1 LVVVEGEQAWLFDAE
16 YEEGEITLSFVRAND
31 LRPFRW
37 TAGKFRPYYFRESEV
52 KKDDV
57 NVTRFDLFLD
67 RERTLSRVEQPT
79 GSRKR
84 QDGWESEISPT
95 LSYTYDNKLRF
106 GILHEFRNGR
116 WTPQTKL
123 AEGDL
128 SRFGNMLGE
137 IERIDPL
144 KQSIL
149 EDSYNV
155 CMQPVPR
162 VRPKT
167 LGLPDSGWT
176 EEDYDRAVL
185 LSRLTNLPLRITY
198 QKNAVSEWIRGM
210 LHNYYRTHN
219 ILIPNSE
226 ELLLGSDKK
235 FVTGALTITP
245 ASGTYFNM
253 VVLDFESL
261 YPGVIDVYNLSYETI
276 NCPHEECKD
285 NLVPGQ
291 DLHVCRK
298 RRGIYSAI
306 LGALRELR
314 IHHFKPLSKKL
325 PPASPEGRIANGA
338 NLAVKLLLNASYGVT
353 VRIKGLASPLLGEA
367 ITAYGRHVLQ
377 STFDMAKE
385 KKLNPKYGDT
395 DSVFL
400 DSPEED
406 SVRIFV
412 SEVKDKFRLELAY
425 DRRYDVCVLSNAM
438 KAYFGI
444 LPDGETELK
453 GLTVAKSNS
462 PKFFLKTFQDCLK
475 VLSDGRRSREDFERA
490 KARVPS
496 IVKDALRNLEKG
508 QIPLEDLE
516 YRVELRDDPALKSAA
531 RTIPQAYQAAILLL
545 EKGEKVRR
553 GMEVG
558 FVKVRPYTHQGHHF
572 SVKPF
577 SQAKASELNVED
589 YVRNMTS
596 SLEQT
601 FEPMGIR
608 LEPKREIGLADFS

>member
-1 LVVVEGEQAWLFDAE
+1 MIVEGERAWLVDAT
-16 YEEGEITLSFVRAND
+16 YEDGNITLSFVREND
-31 LRPFRW
+31 LHPIDW
-37 TAGKFRPYYFRESEV
+37 PAGKFHPYYFREVDREPDGNTV
-52 KKDDV
+52 KK
-57 NVTRFDLFLD
+57 FDLFLD
-67 RERTLSRVEQPT
+67 KERLLSRVEQPT
-79 GSRKR
+79 RAAKK
-84 QDGWESEISPT
+84 QKGWESEISPT

-106 GILHEFRNGR
+106 GILHEFHDGR
-116 WTPQTKL
+116 WIPQTKL
-123 AEGDL
+123 AQSDQANFRNL
-128 SRFGNMLGE
+128 LGE
-137 IERIDPL
+137 IQRLDPL
-144 KQSIL
+144 KRSLL
-149 EDSYNV
+149 EEAYDL
-155 CMQPVPR
+155 CMQPVPQA
-162 VRPKT
+162 RPRA
-167 LGLPDSGWT
+167 LGLPEAGWS
-176 EEDYDRAVL
+176 EEDYDRAIL

-198 QKNAVSEWIRGM
+198 RKNAVAEWIRGM

-219 ILIPNSE
+219 ILIPTAE
-226 ELLLGSDKK
+226 EMRLGSDKM

-276 NCPHEECKD
+276 QCPHEECVD

-291 DLHVCRK
+291 EIHVCRK

-325 PPASPEGRIANGA
+325 TADSTEGRIANGA

-353 VRIKGLASPLLGEA
+353 VRISGLASPLLGEA

-377 STFDMAKE
+377 STFDMAKQE
-385 KKLNPKYGDT
+385 QLNPKYGDT

-400 DSPEED
+400 DSPDEG
-406 SVRIFV
+406 SVRKFV
-412 SEVKDKFRLELAY
+412 GEVKDKFRLELAY
-425 DRRYDVCVLSNAM
+425 DRKYAVCVLSNAM

-462 PKFFLKTFQDCLK
+462 PRFFLKTFQDCLK
-475 VLSDGRRSREDFERA
+475 VLSDGRGSREDFERA

-496 IVKDALRNLEKG
+496 IVKEALQNLEKG
-508 QIPLEDLE
+508 RIPIEDLE
-516 YRVELRDDPALKSAA
+516 YKVELRDDPALKAA
-531 RTIPQAYQAAILLL
+531 AKTIPQAYQAAILLL

-577 SQAKASELNVED
+577 SQARASELNVED

-596 SLEQT
+596 SLQQT
-601 FEPMGIR
+601 FDPMGIK
-608 LEPKREIGLADFS
+608 LEAKREIGLADFV